1 MDAVCHPQTG
11 TILMSPTRDERF
23 LFQRKRFPL
32 DISDSGDMGTV
43 EVAERYGLTVN
54 ICVLSGSLF
63 CFLSMSPNTGIWALY
78 YEQKM
83 ERFFSRESLEPKKK
97 KKILFLVTGGKAKPD
112 HATWTP
118 TLDTDQSASPACA
131 PSGERCLDPSPNHMN
146 IPTHQLN
153 PLREREEN
161 TFQPCQKVTD
171 KEKQEQNTMKEEQQR
186 V

>member
-97 KKILFLVTGGKAKPD
+97 KKKSCSWSLGARPSLTMQPGRLPLTQTSLQALPVLQVEKDA
-112 HATWTP
+112 WTLPP
-118 TLDTDQSASPACA
+118 TT
-131 PSGERCLDPSPNHMN
+131 
-146 IPTHQLN
+146 
-153 PLREREEN
+153 
-161 TFQPCQKVTD
+161 
-171 KEKQEQNTMKEEQQR
+171 
-186 V
+186 